1 MRIAPPPYPWPSA
14 ARGGARG
21 RNTAHVAL
29 DPRTPVVVGVGQVSV
44 PPVAGQVYSDRP
56 TPLGLMVDALS
67 AAADDAG
74 AGAALL
80 ARLDEVV
87 AIRSFLWRARDPAD
101 LVLGALGLAPR
112 ATALAPTGGSQPQR
126 LLARAARRIAA
137 GELDALAIVGAEAMY
152 AHRLAR
158 LEGHP
163 VDWPGHEDG
172 PAPATGGPDPFT
184 PEERRHGLALPVGV
198 YPLFENARRARR
210 GWTIDEHRARLGAL
224 WASFARVAADNPYA
238 WRRDAPDA
246 ATIATPA
253 PSNRMIGFPYTKLLV
268 ANLPVDM
275 GASLVVTSYRCAR
288 ELGIREEKMVF
299 PQCAAQ
305 ADDHWF
311 VSQRPELDASP
322 AMTAIWA
329 ALGDFGVE
337 VDGLDLLDL
346 YSCFPTV
353 VETACEVIGLDPL
366 DPARPP
372 TVTGGLTFAGGPGN
386 NYVTHAIATMVE
398 RLRERPAATGLVT
411 GLGWFSTEHAW
422 GTYSAAPPRDGFRW
436 RDASA
441 AVVAP
446 RVEVA
451 TGDGAIEVETY
462 TVTHRPDGTPER
474 LIVCGRRADGRRQ
487 WAHSDDVELAESAE
501 TRELLHAP
509 MRVRAGTV
517 EPL

>member
-1 MRIAPPPYPWPSA
+1 MALA
-14 ARGGARG
+14 HARG
-21 RNTAHVAL
+21 RNTAGVAL

-44 PPVAGQVYSDRP
+44 PPVAGQGYRDRP
-56 TPLGLMVDALS
+56 TPLALMGDALV

-87 AIRSFLWRARDPAD
+87 AVSSFVWRARDPAG
-101 LVLGALGLAPR
+101 LVLEALGLAPR

-126 LLARAARRIAA
+126 LVARAARRIVA
-137 GELDALAIVGAEAMY
+137 GELDAIAIVGAEAMY

-172 PAPATGGPDPFT
+172 PAPVTLGRDPFT

-210 GWTIDEHRARLGAL
+210 GWTIDEHRRRLGAL
-224 WASFARVAADNPYA
+224 WAGFARVAAGNPYA

-246 ATIATPA
+246 ATIATPT
-253 PSNRMIGFPYTKLLV
+253 PSNRMIAFPYTKLLV

-275 GASLVVTSYRCAR
+275 GAGLVLTSYRCAR
-288 ELGIREEKMVF
+288 ELGVGEERMVF
-299 PQCAAQ
+299 PQCAAEG
-305 ADDHWF
+305 DDHWF
-311 VSQRPELDASP
+311 ISERPELDASP
-322 AMTAIWA
+322 AMAAVWA
-329 ALGDFGVE
+329 ALVDFGV
-337 VDGLDLLDL
+337 DADDLALLDL

-353 VETACEVIGLDPL
+353 VETASEVIGLDPL
-366 DPARPP
+366 DPARPA

-386 NYVTHAIATMVE
+386 NYVAHAIATMVE
-398 RLRERPAATGLVT
+398 RLRARPEATGLVT

-422 GTYSAAPPRDGFRW
+422 GTYSATPPPDGFRW
-436 RDASA
+436 RDVGATVAST
-441 AVVAP
+441 P

-451 TGDGAIEVETY
+451 TGDGEIVVETY
-462 TVTHRPDGTPER
+462 TVTHRPDGSPER
-474 LIVCGRRADGRRQ
+474 LVVCGRRRDGRRQ
-487 WAHSDDVELAESAE
+487 WAHGEDPDLCADAEA
-501 TRELLHAP
+501 RDLLGVAL
-509 MRVRAGTV
+509 RVREGV
-517 EPL
+517 VRP